1 MYYIYEIR
9 NKLHRT
15 SYIGRTSNFNARV
28 SSHNSNLRAGTH
40 ECIMMQRE
48 YIERYMHYN
57 ILATTDDIEIAKKL
71 ENLFI
76 YKVISHRG
84 KIYNKIQVSF
94 PTKLAILNDKT
105 INCYIDSRT
114 LLYAF
119 LNGEFT
125 EKTFIKICK
134 ILNKENLLDIIFDNE
149 GNSVEISS
157 DYKISLPAEMVK
169 ALGVTQED
177 KAVSVDY
184 VDGKI
189 VIEKKISHDKGRQ

>member
-28 SSHNSNLRAGTH
+28 SSHKSNLRAGTH

-48 YIERYMHYN
+48 YIER
-57 ILATTDDIEIAKKL
+57 
-71 ENLFI
+71 
-76 YKVISHRG
+76 
-84 KIYNKIQVSF
+84 
-94 PTKLAILNDKT
+94 
-105 INCYIDSRT
+105 YIDSRT

-149 GNSVEISS
+149 SNSVEISS

-189 VIEKKISHDKGRQ
+189 VIEKISHDEGRQ